1 MVVEGIATYPCAAS
15 CAKMSW
21 SPMPS
26 PPRPRGESRAASAKS
41 SDMRFDRCSGFRP
54 GGRPATR
61 PVRMRG
67 LTGTGFSCGKGASA
81 SFHSRPCGGICW
93 RRGDGSRKRPPG
105 GMSCKRG
112 ALVLWCMNIC
122 CRSALSAVRLERR
135 VNDTHKKSCSQS
147 ERRST
152 HSAPGA
158 AMSVEGG
165 RGATDRLSRTDR
177 RSVRGPDLSDRGHL
191 KHAMADSVKHVFVT
205 GGNAGSTRP
214 CLPLRFARYLWPTAR
229 LTHMMSH
236 DRLSSPQLVRRCASF
251 S

>member
-1 MVVEGIATYPCAAS
+1 MSSPAR
-15 CAKMSW
+15 AKMSW

-135 VNDTHKKSCSQS
+135 VNDTARRVCSQTR
-147 ERRST
+147 ERRSI
-152 HSAPGA
+152 A
-158 AMSVEGG
+158 ASTFHAASGDTG
-165 RGATDRLSRTDR
+165 RGGACCWRRQQIVGTDDARPVRSATHGRQREARVRNGRQCR
-177 RSVRGPDLSDRGHL
+177 R
-191 KHAMADSVKHVFVT
+191 M
-205 GGNAGSTRP
+205 RP
-214 CLPLRFARYLWPTAR
+214 CLPLIFARYL
-229 LTHMMSH
+229 
-236 DRLSSPQLVRRCASF
+236 SPQLLRSSRRRGRKMHSKCSKCPTTTTHDV